1 MKPVL
6 LIWEDAGD
14 LDEGPWTERKEAK
27 PSEPFIFHQVGYL
40 YELTPEAVVLTQ
52 CVGTDQMSPRTRI
65 PIGMVRSLVELNE
78 GQPVKIPKKRTKKVR
93 GD

>member
-1 MKPVL
+1 MKLVL

-14 LDEGPWTERKEAK
+14 LDDGPWVTRHEVK

-40 YELTPEAVVLTQ
+40 CELTPEAVVLTS
-52 CVGTDQMSPRTRI
+52 CVGIEQMGVRSRI

-78 GQPVKIPKKRTKKVR
+78 GQPVKIPKKRRAK
-93 GD
+93 